1 MGCERMGR
9 EKQRVLGRERRRK
22 EERKMWFGG
31 VQKRERCEKVRKRG
45 KDSNPMLF
53 FFYLYYS
60 INDSGFYLLFIC
72 DDGTHL

>member
-1 MGCERMGR
+1 VKKLERG
-9 EKQRVLGRERRRK
+9 
-22 EERKMWFGG
+22 
-31 VQKRERCEKVRKRG
+31 G